1 MFLMKISLHN
11 LRSNKTMT
19 LPYLIASSIF
29 TSFLF
34 ILLNL
39 YLDTSIRTMHNSSTL
54 KNILMLGVILLTF
67 LAFVFMIYASSYLTK
82 LRAKELSLYSVLG
95 MNKKQISV
103 LLIDEELIFYLLS
116 IFWGLIFGAIFSRF
130 LFLILQRMVGLSEKI
145 KYSFSTPALG
155 ITSVV
160 IGAIYLIIIAISVHR
175 VYGLNIKEL
184 SQTQKKSE
192 NSGKIPWLF
201 GSISFFTLM
210 AGYVIAVITKNPA
223 TSVSRFEVASLLVI
237 LGIFGTFMTSDIVI
251 LNMLKKNSKI
261 YYNSANF
268 FTIATILHRL
278 KRSSVALATI
288 CLLCTATLVTVT
300 TLSCFYVGKNSLIQ
314 QWFPRQVM
322 VTSNSKNKSSVL
334 AGLKKAAA
342 KDDIKLTNF
351 SSLDMS
357 QSIYGSLKGNFFNID
372 DSINAHY
379 QMSLVSLN
387 SFEKSEKKKFH
398 LKPKQVL
405 IFIPDQKY
413 KFNSIKIHDR
423 VYSVKKSIQKVE
435 FAPVNDNSIVPNIYI
450 ISGNTADEFNMLKMT
465 PVFKNV
471 SGFDLNGSSSQ
482 KDRYIKSVESSTPAV
497 KIASQDTMQ
506 KVVNSLF
513 GGLLFIGLILSL
525 VFIFI
530 TAFTMYYKQI
540 SEGFED
546 KSDFNVLHKLGM
558 NIKEIRK
565 TINKQVI
572 ITAFSPLIFA
582 IINQIFAFPIILK
595 ILKLLSLTNDRLF
608 IVTGIVTSVAFLIFY
623 TLICLSTTH
632 NYFVLIE
639 GNIDKSLLGEN

>member
-1 MFLMKISLHN
+1 MKISLHN

-155 ITSVV
+155 ITSMV

-192 NSGKIPWLF
+192 NSGKIPWFF
-201 GSISFFTLM
+201 GSISFVTLM
-210 AGYVIAVITKNPA
+210 AGYVIAVTTKNPA

-251 LNMLKKNSKI
+251 LNMLKKSSKI

-334 AGLKKAAA
+334 AGLKKVAT

-398 LKPKQVL
+398 LKPNQVL

-413 KFNSIKIHDR
+413 KFNSIKIHDK

-450 ISGNTADEFNMLKMT
+450 ISGNSADEFNI
-465 PVFKNV
+465 PVCK
-471 SGFDLNGSSSQ
+471 
-482 KDRYIKSVESSTPAV
+482 IK
-497 KIASQDTMQ
+497 
-506 KVVNSLF
+506 L
-513 GGLLFIGLILSL
+513 
-525 VFIFI
+525 
-530 TAFTMYYKQI
+530 
-540 SEGFED
+540 
-546 KSDFNVLHKLGM
+546 
-558 NIKEIRK
+558 EI
-565 TINKQVI
+565 
-572 ITAFSPLIFA
+572 
-582 IINQIFAFPIILK
+582 
-595 ILKLLSLTNDRLF
+595 
-608 IVTGIVTSVAFLIFY
+608 
-623 TLICLSTTH
+623 
-632 NYFVLIE
+632 
-639 GNIDKSLLGEN
+639 

>member
-1 MFLMKISLHN
+1 
-11 LRSNKTMT
+11 
-19 LPYLIASSIF
+19 
-29 TSFLF
+29 
-34 ILLNL
+34 
-39 YLDTSIRTMHNSSTL
+39 
-54 KNILMLGVILLTF
+54 
-67 LAFVFMIYASSYLTK
+67 
-82 LRAKELSLYSVLG
+82 
-95 MNKKQISV
+95 
-103 LLIDEELIFYLLS
+103 
-116 IFWGLIFGAIFSRF
+116 
-130 LFLILQRMVGLSEKI
+130 MVGLSEKI

-155 ITSVV
+155 ITSMV

-192 NSGKIPWLF
+192 NSGKIPWFF
-201 GSISFFTLM
+201 GSISFVTLM
-210 AGYVIAVITKNPA
+210 AGYVIAVTTKNPA

-251 LNMLKKNSKI
+251 LNMLKKSSKI

-278 KRSSVALATI
+278 KRSSVALSTI

-334 AGLKKAAA
+334 AGLKKAAT

-398 LKPKQVL
+398 LKPNQVL

-413 KFNSIKIHDR
+413 KFNSIKIHDK

-450 ISGNTADEFNMLKMT
+450 ISGNSSDEFNILKMT

-471 SGFDLNGSSSQ
+471 SGFDLNGSRSQ

-513 GGLLFIGLILSL
+513 GGLLFIGLILSFI
-525 VFIFI
+525 FIFI

-546 KSDFNVLHKLGM
+546 RSDFNVLHKLGM

-639 GNIDKSLLGEN
+639 ENIDKSLLGEN